1 MKAWV
6 EWLDIVSRWD
16 GLSLFAMHL
25 AMIFLMALHAH
36 TDDNDE
42 EIMNYGADIVTVPI
56 IGS

>member
-1 MKAWV
+1 
-6 EWLDIVSRWD
+6 
-16 GLSLFAMHL
+16 MHL